1 MSVGF
6 GLDTTAWRRTLAPL
20 LLPAAATALVLWLVA
35 DPTYR
40 FPLLALL
47 LPLHVRGAAVGLGV
61 AAHASKTRLL
71 FEAIGFAG
79 FVAGWLLAFAVVAF
93 GVATALFSVPVTTAL
108 LRQVLFAGASGLVLG
123 AWFWWPWYVGDA
135 LAAWPRHGVRIA
147 TASGNRWDR
156 LFLSWRM
163 QRMAASGRLRWRG
176 FGATALVIGVV
187 VLASAMGAY
196 DGWPARV
203 AEGVCVLVL
212 PALHLGLVQA
222 TQALC
227 VLWSERGTVRAI
239 DRGRPG

>member
-1 MSVGF
+1 M
-6 GLDTTAWRRTLAPL
+6 
-20 LLPAAATALVLWLVA
+20 LLPAGATAVVLWLVA

-47 LPLHVRGAAVGLGV
+47 LPLHVRAAAVGLGV
-61 AAHASKTRLL
+61 AARASKARLL
-71 FEAIGFAG
+71 FEAVGFAG
-79 FVAGWLLAFAVVAF
+79 FVAGWLLAFAAVAF
-93 GVATALFSVPVTTAL
+93 GVAVALFSVPATTEL
-108 LRQVLFAGASGLVLG
+108 LRQVLFVGAAGLVLG
-123 AWFWWPWYVGDA
+123 TWFWWPWYVGDA
-135 LAAWPRHGVRIA
+135 LAAWPRRGVRIA

-196 DGWPARV
+196 EGWPARA
-203 AEGVCVLVL
+203 AEGICVLVL
-212 PALHLGLVQA
+212 PALHVGLVGA

-227 VLWSERGTVRAI
+227 VLWSERGTIA
-239 DRGRPG
+239 

>member
-1 MSVGF
+1 MSLVF

-20 LLPAAATALVLWLVA
+20 LLPAAATAVVLWLVA

-61 AAHASKTRLL
+61 AARASKTRLL

-79 FVAGWLLAFAVVAF
+79 FVAGWLLAFAALAF
-93 GVATALFSVPVTTAL
+93 GAAVALFSVPVTTAL
-108 LRQVLFAGASGLVLG
+108 LRQVLFVGAAGLVLG

-156 LFLSWRM
+156 LLLSWRM
-163 QRMAASGRLRWRG
+163 RRMAASGRLRWRG
-176 FGATALVIGVV
+176 FGGTALAIGVV

-196 DGWPARV
+196 DGWPARGV
-203 AEGVCVLVL
+203 EGLCVLVL
-212 PALHLGLVQA
+212 PALHLGLVRA
-222 TQALC
+222 AQALC
-227 VLWSERGTVRAI
+227 VLWSERGTIV
-239 DRGRPG
+239 

>member
-1 MSVGF
+1 MEF
-6 GLDTTAWRRTLAPL
+6 GPGTWEWHRALRPL
-20 LLPAAATALVLWLVA
+20 VVPAVASAGVLALVG

-40 FPLLALL
+40 FPLLALV
-47 LPLHVRGAAVGLGV
+47 LPLQVRGAAAGLGV
-61 AAHASKTRLL
+61 GAQGSRLRCV

-79 FVAGWLLAFAVVAF
+79 FVAGWLLAFSAVAF
-93 GVATALFSVPVTTAL
+93 GVAVAVFSLPATTAL
-108 LRQVLFAGASGLVLG
+108 LKQTLFVGAAGLILG

-176 FGATALVIGVV
+176 FGATGLVIAVV

-196 DGWPARV
+196 EGWPARV
-203 AEGVCVLVL
+203 VEGICVLIL
-212 PALHLGLVQA
+212 PALHLAAVA
-222 TQALC
+222 AAHALC
-227 VLWSERGTVRAI
+227 VVWSERSAVG
-239 DRGRPG
+239 

>member
-1 MSVGF
+1 MVF

-20 LLPAAATALVLWLVA
+20 LPPAAATAAVLWLVA

-61 AAHASKTRLL
+61 AARASKARLL

-79 FVAGWLLAFAVVAF
+79 FVAGWLLAFAALAF
-93 GVATALFSVPVTTAL
+93 GAAVALFSVPVTTAL
-108 LRQVLFAGASGLVLG
+108 LRQVLFVGAAGLVLG

-156 LFLSWRM
+156 LLLSWRM
-163 QRMAASGRLRWRG
+163 RRMAASGRLRWRG
-176 FGATALVIGVV
+176 FGGTALAIGVV
-187 VLASAMGAY
+187 VLASVMGAY
-196 DGWPARV
+196 DGWPARSV
-203 AEGVCVLVL
+203 EGLCVLVL
-212 PALHLGLVQA
+212 PALHLGSVGA

-227 VLWSERGTVRAI
+227 VLWSERGTIA
-239 DRGRPG
+239 

>member
-1 MSVGF
+1 MVF

-20 LLPAAATALVLWLVA
+20 LLPAAATAVVLWLVA

-61 AAHASKTRLL
+61 AARGSKTRWL

-108 LRQVLFAGASGLVLG
+108 LRQVLFAGAAGLVLG

-135 LAAWPRHGVRIA
+135 LAAWPRRGVRIA

-163 QRMAASGRLRWRG
+163 QRMAASGRLRWHG
-176 FGATALVIGVV
+176 FVATGLVIGIV

-196 DGWPARV
+196 EGWPARA
-203 AEGVCVLVL
+203 AEGICVLVL
-212 PALHLGLVQA
+212 PALHLGLVGA

-227 VLWSERGTVRAI
+227 VLWSERDTVGAI
-239 DRGRPG
+239 GRGRLG